1 MKRIALIIALVLLV
15 AALLVSQEHKG
26 KGRVTGFVLDEQGAP
41 LEGVKIKFVYIKSE
55 TGLEVTSEKD
65 GAWVAAWLRGGAWNV
80 DFEKFGFEPRKITLQ
95 VQEWQRNPE
104 VRINLKKASGL
115 ILTEELK
122 KLLTTGNALFDAKDY
137 AGAMAVYN
145 DILAKYPDAYI
156 INRNIGNCYFAEEK
170 YDLAEQSFLKILDKD
185 PQNADAM
192 ILVGN
197 TYINRGDNAK
207 ALEWYG
213 KIEISKIEDPVVL
226 YNIGTNYYNNSK
238 FDEALKY
245 YQKSVEIQKEF
256 PDGLYQLGLT
266 YLNLQKNVEAIAAF
280 ESYLTVDKDSP
291 RVAQVQSFLDYL
303 KKK

>member
-1 MKRIALIIALVLLV
+1 MKRIVLVVALVILAAGLL
-15 AALLVSQEHKG
+15 ASQEHKG
-26 KGRVTGFVLDEQGAP
+26 QGRITGFVLDEQGAP
-41 LEGVKIKFVYIKSE
+41 LAGVKVKFVYAKSQ
-55 TGLEVTSEKD
+55 TGLEVVSEKD
-65 GAWVAAWLRGGAWNV
+65 GKWVAAWLRGGAWNV
-80 DFEKFGFEPRKITLQ
+80 DFEKFGYEPRKITLQ

-104 VRINLKKASGL
+104 VRVNLKKATGL

-122 KLLTTGNALFDAKDY
+122 DLLNKGNALFDAKDY
-137 AGAMAVYN
+137 GGAMAVYN

-156 INRNIGNCYFAEEK
+156 INKNIGNCYFAEEK
-170 YDLAEQSFLKILDKD
+170 YDLAEQCFLRILDKD

-192 ILVGN
+192 ILIGN

-213 KIEISKIEDPVVL
+213 KIDIGKIQDPVVL

-238 FDEALKY
+238 FEDALKY
-245 YQKSVEIQKEF
+245 YQKSADIQKDF

-266 YLNLQKNVEAIAAF
+266 YLNLQKNPEAIAAF
-280 ESYLTVDKDSP
+280 ETYLKVDKESQ
-291 RVAQVQSFLDYL
+291 RATQVQSFLDYL